1 MRDANNKTITATLTS
16 IRVAAASAAGRIP
29 RGKQMRT
36 IKQALVALI
45 GTGFLVA
52 SSCALAQE
60 TPTTAPAGVKVVEAK
75 EVADL
80 QKQGAILVDTRKANE
95 FSDATIK
102 GAISVPYDPEK
113 SAKDAGF
120 DASQDK
126 FDLSK
131 LADKNAKIVA
141 FCNSGTCW
149 KSYKAAVVL
158 AKNGYKN
165 VFWYRNGFPD
175 WKARKL
181 PTE

>member
-1 MRDANNKTITATLTS
+1 MLHSRNLF
-16 IRVAAASAAGRIP
+16 R
-29 RGKQMRT
+29 
-36 IKQALVALI
+36 
-45 GTGFLVA
+45 FLVA
-52 SSCALAQE
+52 ATFLAASLGAQAQE
-60 TPTTAPAGVKVVEAK
+60 TPAQAPAGVKLVEAK
-75 EVADL
+75 DVQDL
-80 QKQGAILVDTRKANE
+80 QGKGALIVDTRRAAE
-95 FSDATIK
+95 YGEGSIK

-113 SAKDAGF
+113 SAKAADF

-131 LADKNAKIVA
+131 LADKGKDIVV

-165 VFWYRNGFPD
+165 VHWYRNGMPD

-181 PTE
+181 PIE

>member
-1 MRDANNKTITATLTS
+1 
-16 IRVAAASAAGRIP
+16 
-29 RGKQMRT
+29 MRT
-36 IKQALVALI
+36 IKQALITLVGTWFLV
-45 GTGFLVA
+45 GTG
-52 SSCALAQE
+52 SALAQE
-60 TPTTAPAGVKVVEAK
+60 TPTTAPAGVKIVEAK
-75 EVADL
+75 EVVDL
-80 QKQGAILVDTRKANE
+80 QKEGAILVDTRKANE
-95 FSDATIK
+95 FGDATIK

-113 SAKDAGF
+113 SAKDANF
-120 DASQDK
+120 DSAQDK
-126 FDLSK
+126 FDLAK

-165 VFWYRNGFPD
+165 VYWYRNGFPD